1 MNWTLN
7 DLPDLSGKVIVITG
21 ANSGIGYE
29 SARAFA
35 RNGAQI
41 ILACRDTAKADQ
53 ALLKIQAEIPGAQ
66 GEILQLDLTSLQS
79 VHDFT
84 ERFKTSYNR
93 LDILLNNAGIMMV
106 PYGVTADGFEKQL
119 GTNHLGPFA
128 LTGLLMDQL
137 LETPDSRVVTVSSN
151 AHYSGELDFKD
162 LMFADGRGYSP
173 MKAYNRSKLA
183 NLLFTYE
190 LQRRLD
196 THEADTISVAAHP
209 GISDTGLADHFFDHW
224 YSKIFRPLMGTLF
237 QSAAMGALPSI
248 RAAVDPL
255 VVGGQYYGPNG
266 KRERSGFPVVV
277 QSNQTSH
284 NLEDALQLWEISEKL
299 TGIRYLD

>member
-1 MNWTLN
+1 VNWTLN

-41 ILACRDTAKADQ
+41 ILACRDNGKANQ
-53 ALLKIQAEIPGAQ
+53 ALLKIQAEVPGTR
-66 GEILQLDLTSLQS
+66 GVILQLDLTSLQS

-128 LTGLLMDQL
+128 LTGLLIDRL
-137 LETPDSRVVTVSSN
+137 LETPGFRIVTVSSN

-196 THEADTISVAAHP
+196 AHEADTIAVAAHP
-209 GISDTGLADHFFDHW
+209 GISDTGLAGHFFDHW
-224 YSKIFRPLMGTLF
+224 YSKVFRPLMGALF

-255 VVGGQYYGPNG
+255 VVGGQYYGPDG
-266 KRERSGFPVVV
+266 KGERSGFPVVV

-284 NLEDALQLWEISEKL
+284 SLEDALQLWEISEKL

>member
-1 MNWTLN
+1 VNWTLN

-162 LMFADGRGYSP
+162 LMFADGRGYNP